1 MNLIPSTTRNH
12 HDGLSPVLTVTL
24 ISGQDQVEAEVVEY
38 EYSQSD
44 LEIMTETELEDICIK
59 RGFQLVNDDL
69 DPETGEKYSLT
80 KQDYVEAA
88 QRCLAIEKEMNELLV
103 QYPELADE
111 LEEEIKRM
119 EEENLEKQAKVD
131 ELKSEIGGSNNN
143 VEETVDS
150 TSGNDNNDGGQEQDD
165 TPGMA
170 FTRGKEATNNDDN
183 NEDENENDDINESI
197 DDDIASG
204 KESTTA
210 SATTIIDEVEEN
222 DILSA
227 TITNNAI
234 TGDDIIGKDM
244 ESSSDDTLL
253 LSDTADGGKNAEDF
267 TLSHLAVESLRVLV
281 KNASE
286 DVKRVIG
293 LAIPVFQ
300 PLLNAGDVAWKQI
313 KSLYAKARKAYDAYQ
328 ATNNQSSSSSSSSS
342 SNKETPEDSA
352 GSESESCEDPISNS
366 N

>member
-1 MNLIPSTTRNH
+1 M
-12 HDGLSPVLTVTL
+12 
-24 ISGQDQVEAEVVEY
+24 
-38 EYSQSD
+38 
-44 LEIMTETELEDICIK
+44 
-59 RGFQLVNDDL
+59 
-69 DPETGEKYSLT
+69 
-80 KQDYVEAA
+80 
-88 QRCLAIEKEMNELLV
+88 V

-119 EEENLEKQAKVD
+119 EEENAEKQAKVD

-143 VEETVDS
+143 VEDTVDSSSS
-150 TSGNDNNDGGQEQDD
+150 TSGNDKNDGGQEQDD

-197 DDDIASG
+197 DDDIASE

-234 TGDDIIGKDM
+234 TGDDIIGMYNDDAGKDM

-267 TLSHLAVESLRVLV
+267 TLSHLAFESLRVLV

-300 PLLNAGDVAWKQI
+300 PLLNAGDVAWKQV

>member
-1 MNLIPSTTRNH
+1 M
-12 HDGLSPVLTVTL
+12 
-24 ISGQDQVEAEVVEY
+24 
-38 EYSQSD
+38 
-44 LEIMTETELEDICIK
+44 
-59 RGFQLVNDDL
+59 
-69 DPETGEKYSLT
+69 
-80 KQDYVEAA
+80 
-88 QRCLAIEKEMNELLV
+88 V

-143 VEETVDS
+143 VEDTVDSSSS
-150 TSGNDNNDGGQEQDD
+150 TSGNDKNDGGQEQDD

-183 NEDENENDDINESI
+183 NEDKNENDDINESI
-197 DDDIASG
+197 DDDIASE

-222 DILSA
+222 DKLSA

-234 TGDDIIGKDM
+234 TGDDIIGMYNDDAGKDM

-267 TLSHLAVESLRVLV
+267 TLSHLAIESLRVLV

-300 PLLNAGDVAWKQI
+300 PLLNAGDVAWKQV

-352 GSESESCEDPISNS
+352 GSELESCEDPISNS

>member
-1 MNLIPSTTRNH
+1 M
-12 HDGLSPVLTVTL
+12 
-24 ISGQDQVEAEVVEY
+24 
-38 EYSQSD
+38 
-44 LEIMTETELEDICIK
+44 
-59 RGFQLVNDDL
+59 
-69 DPETGEKYSLT
+69 
-80 KQDYVEAA
+80 
-88 QRCLAIEKEMNELLV
+88 V

-150 TSGNDNNDGGQEQDD
+150 SSGTSGNDKNDRGQEQGD

-210 SATTIIDEVEEN
+210 SATTILDEVEEN

-234 TGDDIIGKDM
+234 TGDDIIGMYNDDAGKDM